1 MLVTGM
7 AVFNSINAVRIE
19 HGEHSLAPDAC
30 LVAEANRRAK
40 EIATKFTHAHKP
52 FCNRSISGE
61 NLAKG
66 YKTTESVKSAW
77 MRSQTH
83 KDNLLDRDYKRTGIG
98 IYEEDGVTY
107 ITQLFSN

>member
-7 AVFNSINAVRIE
+7 AVFNSINAVRVE
-19 HGEHSLAPDAC
+19 HGEHALSPDAC

-40 EIATKFTHAHKP
+40 EIANRFAHTGKTY
-52 FCNRSISGE
+52 CNRSVSGE

-77 MRSQTH
+77 MRSPTH
-83 KDNLLDRDYKRTGIG
+83 RENLLWKDYKRTGIG
-98 IYEEDGVTY
+98 IYEEGGTLFIV
-107 ITQLFSN
+107 QLFSN